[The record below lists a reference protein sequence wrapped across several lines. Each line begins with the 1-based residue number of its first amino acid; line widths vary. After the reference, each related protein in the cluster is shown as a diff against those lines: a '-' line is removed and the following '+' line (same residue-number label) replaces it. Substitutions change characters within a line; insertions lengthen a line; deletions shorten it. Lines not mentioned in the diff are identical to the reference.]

1 MDFPSDVLDVGATLA
16 DRITLINFGYDDFV
30 NMTSRPSLRL
40 TYPVTLPLSSRLK
53 IFRIRGRPG
62 VWRGTEPH
70 YCGGSG
76 KGSNTRALGAAA
88 RIVRK

>member
-40 TYPVTLPLSSRLK
+40 TYPVNYSIS
-53 IFRIRGRPG
+53 I
-62 VWRGTEPH
+62 E
-70 YCGGSG
+70 
-76 KGSNTRALGAAA
+76 
-88 RIVRK
+88 